1 LREKINKKTK
11 LSSLL
16 DKNINLDNLIK
27 LYDINKIIK
36 LIFEIP
42 KES

>member
-1 LREKINKKTK
+1 
-11 LSSLL
+11 
-16 DKNINLDNLIK
+16 

-42 KES
+42 KESWDLLNYKIIDKILIWK